1 MQKFHDKS
9 VSTCF
14 LQLKEYTEQE
24 EELARVEAEIT
35 ILTQDNSDYRDRL
48 SNLEEKL
55 RLKKIEISNMEMEIK
70 KFETSRRVSS
80 K

>member
-1 MQKFHDKS
+1 M
-9 VSTCF
+9 
-14 LQLKEYTEQE
+14 QLKEYTEQE

-48 SNLEEKL
+48 SHLEEKL
-55 RLKKIEISNMEMEIK
+55 RTKKLEISNLEMEIK
-70 KFETSRRVSS
+70 KFESSRRVSR

>member
-1 MQKFHDKS
+1 MRFKGLILNF
-9 VSTCF
+9 
-14 LQLKEYTEQE
+14 QLKEYTEQE

-55 RLKKIEISNMEMEIK
+55 RSKKLEISNLEMEIK
-70 KFETSRRVSS
+70 KFESSRRVSR

>member
-1 MQKFHDKS
+1 M
-9 VSTCF
+9 
-14 LQLKEYTEQE
+14 QLKEYTEQE

-48 SNLEEKL
+48 STLEEKL
-55 RLKKIEISNMEMEIK
+55 RSKKLEISNLEMEIK
-70 KFETSRRVSS
+70 KFESSRRVSR